1 MYLDN
6 IISHKHA
13 ITIITIITT
22 VTTLTKESIK
32 ENHNIHYTLSWL
44 EIAINPSQMLYDM
57 LL

>member
-13 ITIITIITT
+13 KKIITT
-22 VTTLTKESIK
+22 ATTLTKESIK